1 LRSELKVA
9 PVAVHVFDGELDAP
23 VLPVPAPQP
32 TTSNVA
38 PVVFIAAPVEL
49 DETKEMTDE

>member
-49 DETKEMTDE
+49 EETKEMTDE

>member
-23 VLPVPAPQP
+23 VLLPTPQP